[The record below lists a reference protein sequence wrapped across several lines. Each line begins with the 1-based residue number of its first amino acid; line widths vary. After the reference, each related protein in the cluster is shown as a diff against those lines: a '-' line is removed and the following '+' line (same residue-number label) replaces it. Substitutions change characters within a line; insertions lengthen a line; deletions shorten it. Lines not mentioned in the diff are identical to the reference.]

1 MTTVKTNN
9 NTKEYQN
16 VKFLLTSNIRTKLI
30 LAIHGGPKNLEELR
44 KELKKPSATI
54 LHGLKELENM
64 NIVKKSGKT
73 YELTSNGY
81 LLAVNMIKLIDNWYS
96 INKNQKFW
104 DNHDLEDIPQDMLK
118 KIYLLKDAEYV
129 HSTTS
134 DLANA
139 FNKYVELISES
150 KELHIYL
157 PIYSEN
163 HFKHIIE
170 VLNSDELEYL
180 ELIVNEDILN
190 SIDKNKDIK
199 AVLIKNDKID
209 VKCVE
214 RPLKLFITYSE
225 SFMSLSLF
233 FKDGHYDDS
242 QMLIS
247 KNSDGIK
254 WAKEIFKLMKKQM
267 RYYDKESLY

>member
-1 MTTVKTNN
+1 MTTVKTNEK
-9 NTKEYQN
+9 TKEYQN
-16 VKFLLTSNIRTKLI
+16 VKYLLTSNIRTKLI
-30 LAIHGGPKNLEELR
+30 LSIHDKPKNLDELR

-54 LHGLKELENM
+54 LHGLKELENI
-64 NIVKKSGKT
+64 NIVRKNGKT

-96 INKNQKFW
+96 INKNKKFW

-134 DLANA
+134 DLANS

-150 KELHIYL
+150 KYLHIYL

-170 VLNSDELEYL
+170 LLEGDKLEYL
-180 ELIVNEDILN
+180 ELSVNKDILN
-190 SIDKNKDIK
+190 SIEKNEEIK
-199 AVLIKNDKID
+199 SVLMKNEKID
-209 VKCVE
+209 VKCVG
-214 RPLKLFITYSE
+214 RPLKLFLTYSE
-225 SFMSLSLF
+225 NFMSLSLF

-242 QMLIS
+242 QILIS
-247 KNSDGIK
+247 KNDEGIQ
-254 WAKEIFKLMKKQM
+254 WAKEIFKLMKK
-267 RYYDKESLY
+267 YKW